1 MGIRKGEKM
10 KKLLSVLATCVAISG
25 TSDAM
30 AENGDKTLVAYFS
43 ATGNTAEV
51 AQKLANVTGG
61 DLFEI
66 VAEQPYTSEDLDWQ
80 NDQSRASTEN
90 NDRSIRPAI
99 SSNVEDMA
107 QYKIVFVGFPIWWG
121 HEPSIIDTFMES
133 YDFSDK
139 TVIPFATSGSSE
151 IGETYMNL
159 QSLAPNARVL
169 PGKRFASD
177 VSEEDLKNW
186 ADAETANQ

>member
-1 MGIRKGEKM
+1 M
-10 KKLLSVLATCVAISG
+10 KKLLSVLVASIAISG
-25 TSDAM
+25 TPDAM

-43 ATGNTAEV
+43 ATGTTAEV
-51 AQKLANVTGG
+51 AQKLANATGG

-80 NDQSRASTEN
+80 NDQSRSAIEM
-90 NDRSIRPAI
+90 NDRNTRPAI

-107 QYKIVFVGFPIWWG
+107 QYKIVFIGFPIWWG
-121 HEPSIIDTFMES
+121 REPSIIDTFVES
-133 YDFSDK
+133 YDFADK
-139 TVIPFATSGSSE
+139 TIIPFATSGSSE
-151 IGETYMNL
+151 IGDSGANI

-169 PGKRFASD
+169 PGQRFPSD

-186 ADAETANQ
+186 ADTEMANQ

>member
-1 MGIRKGEKM
+1 M
-10 KKLLSVLATCVAISG
+10 KKLLSALAACIAISG
-25 TSDAM
+25 TTNAM
-30 AENGDKTLVAYFS
+30 AEDGDKTLVAYFS
-43 ATGNTAEV
+43 ATGTTAGV
-51 AQKLANVTGG
+51 AQKLANATGG

-80 NDQSRASTEN
+80 NDQSRSAIEM
-90 NDRSIRPAI
+90 NDRNTRPAI

-107 QYKIVFVGFPIWWG
+107 QYKIVFIGFPIWWG
-121 HEPSIIDTFMES
+121 REPSIIDTFVES
-133 YDFSDK
+133 YDFADK
-139 TVIPFATSGSSE
+139 TIIPFATSGSSE
-151 IGETYMNL
+151 IGDSGANI